1 VRALETV
8 NWKAYGLQQPKD
20 SIPLG
25 PFVVAISVVSPFI
38 KFKNASK
45 ETIDASEELLE
56 EIRLALIQAG
66 QRLSRHINKERR
78 AVDLE
83 QKIRHIEQFGPI
95 LIAGIGR
102 ITKAPGARLEKAKLG
117 LMKILGRDANDAK
130 EDLDLALKKHAE
142 LEAKQKKKDKDEEPA
157 AEGIEA
163 T

>member
-1 VRALETV
+1 
-8 NWKAYGLQQPKD
+8 
-20 SIPLG
+20 
-25 PFVVAISVVSPFI
+25 
-38 KFKNASK
+38 
-45 ETIDASEELLE
+45 
-56 EIRLALIQAG
+56 
-66 QRLSRHINKERR
+66 
-78 AVDLE
+78 
-83 QKIRHIEQFGPI
+83 